1 MARYAYDV
9 NTTQRYID
17 VHKQFQG
24 GLKTVDTDDALG
36 AVFLREAENVSI
48 SEFGFLEKRYGTY
61 ENFKQTF
68 SGNLQGYWEFEGY
81 IIYAVDGDLFVNG
94 TQITTFHTEAGL
106 RYPTNDNIPFNV
118 TSTCAFVNTG
128 SAYLEPPFTSLTAV
142 ADPSTSPT
150 CGSDVTKISCVC
162 QDFLVGEGCVQWSCQ
177 NSVGTLTYTTIDHF
191 QRDRDMNAVNI
202 NKVLY
207 IFTGTYPV
215 YAKVEKVNN
224 QDVLKFYLFPVTVPT
239 FDEIVV
245 TGHNLLEDDY
255 EGLYFPEQVTLEPA
269 SDDATLEE
277 KFVLKEG
284 EKGSFPKIPFVID
297 KNNERGTLS
306 LESSFKYHKN
316 LEKEFTGAN
325 LQPVSN
331 PEFPFT
337 SDDEFLFPV
346 ENLYTLNV
354 ENVSFRSTGVGAS
367 FFDFQPLDLAQLEYE
382 NINNIFEDKTFF
394 VNDPRYAFRYL
405 EQQPVSNPA
414 LVTALNEAAS
424 LNNYGYAY
432 DISKEYDFSTE
443 FLKANKKYGIK
454 FSYASD
460 DVLEPFKT
468 LNIEIAKD
476 TLRNA
481 APSNQLVNFRNSL
494 TQDYRL
500 IITPY
505 RFSVPG
511 EFSNKFYFE
520 EASLTL
526 NKNQIEYDEITG
538 MYSFEFPNFPALSI
552 SGFRIQ
558 FFNPLFF
565 MNEFFGENNYPN
577 EVFQTEDIDR
587 NIGRSPV
594 PHPSIFISFFEALEF
609 KKETAFQDVDYLKVK
624 INSLISGTFDF
635 LVSYKFTHYEN
646 SQTTFKIIEEKIIN
660 LNLNNITITQEKL
673 QDFPRKDANS
683 IGIDYPTL
691 KPIWTCNKV
700 TEHFGKL
707 MVWGS
712 TAMPTAVF
720 YSFPDRPSYFP
731 SKFFLDFTN
740 DQNSPVEAVSS
751 YMNIL
756 VVQTR
761 DQTWGVRGNSGLL
774 TAPAPYAPFT
784 INPTVGTIAYKSV
797 RAVRNHLFFLSKQGI
812 IALKSLY
819 AADEQ
824 YNIEFVDRNILNIV
838 PRDDDSAVGIQFDNQ
853 YWLNF
858 PKQRITLRWYI
869 DKKAWVKDTYGAW
882 NQFNGVFKYQIV
894 DGKLEFITYPSLFD
908 GENLGV
914 YKIGVDYSLP
924 TDLGADI
931 VALFETAFL
940 NQNYPFHPKNYKETK
955 MDFTVQNEYNLGRD
969 PIYTMETNED
979 INPEDQNLHTLVAPN
994 LTKNHR
1000 YQLKY
1005 EAYIIDGGAFDTDF
1019 TNLKEVDGG
1028 AFTDTLTRVIDAMG
1042 IYKLG
1047 IGAINL
1053 QSTPQS
1059 TNIPFTEISE
1069 TTYEFL
1075 LANNVPIGKDLTI
1088 SREFIGYSGGA
1099 VLTDITYDHVLD
1111 FRTWIISEDNTLNLD
1126 NMEGYDQSKAEI
1138 PIQLGAKFGDWVF
1151 GLSDLGNK
1159 VTAIKTIKLAGR
1171 GYNVKVYFEDYS
1183 KSKWTLESL
1192 GITYKMKR
1200 PRSR

>member
-61 ENFKQTF
+61 ENFKRDMPIGLT
-68 SGNLQGYWEFEGY
+68 NLQGYWEFEGY
-81 IIYAVDGDLFVNG
+81 KIYVINNRFFVNNE
-94 TQITTFHTEAGL
+94 TVHRAIEKEKPTEW
-106 RYPTNDNIPFNV
+106 RYPTLPAYPFP
-118 TSTCAFVNTG
+118 SVNNE
-128 SAYLEPPFTSLTAV
+128 Y
-142 ADPSTSPT
+142 
-150 CGSDVTKISCVC
+150 
-162 QDFLVGEGCVQWSCQ
+162 
-177 NSVGTLTYTTIDHF
+177 
-191 QRDRDMNAVNI
+191 RDMNAVNI
-202 NKVLY
+202 NRVLY
-207 IFTGTYPV
+207 IFTGFYPI
-215 YAKVEKVNN
+215 YAKVVTG
-224 QDVLKFYLFPVTVPT
+224 VLKFYWFSVDIPT

-255 EGLYFPEQVTLEPA
+255 EKLYGFTTPNDYDTGSASYSPAINQKPTLNKIDYYPR
-269 SDDATLEE
+269 
-277 KFVLKEG
+277 
-284 EKGSFPKIPFVID
+284 IPFRENNGVKGNLNFSID
-297 KNNERGTLS
+297 YTFPQFYKSLYPALADKYIRLS
-306 LESSFKYHKN
+306 LDS
-316 LEKEFTGAN
+316 
-325 LQPVSN
+325 
-331 PEFPFT
+331 
-337 SDDEFLFPV
+337 
-346 ENLYTLNV
+346 
-354 ENVSFRSTGVGAS
+354 VSFRSSGFGAS
-367 FFDFQPLDLAQLEYE
+367 DLDFT
-382 NINNIFEDKTFF
+382 NINLSNVDFEEIDNDTSVGIKYTLDNGFLTNKKPFTSSELQRNLLVGQGGVEREEWLSDIIYNYSKDVIKPGENLIIQIFKSTNNPNNPFDKILFSDLLYTNAHSFRVVITPKNLEGVPYTDSQVIINSSSIDTSGGNYKFTIPNTIASGNF
-394 VNDPRYAFRYL
+394 V
-405 EQQPVSNPA
+405 ES
-414 LVTALNEAAS
+414 
-424 LNNYGYAY
+424 Y
-432 DISKEYDFSTE
+432 DILFDVE
-443 FLKANKKYGIK
+443 FFQDLSANPPAGA
-454 FSYASD
+454 FDSY
-460 DVLEPFKT
+460 
-468 LNIEIAKD
+468 I
-476 TLRNA
+476 
-481 APSNQLVNFRNSL
+481 
-494 TQDYRL
+494 
-500 IITPY
+500 
-505 RFSVPG
+505 
-511 EFSNKFYFE
+511 FSNFFQTFAIVNE
-520 EASLTL
+520 LSVVR
-526 NKNQIEYDEITG
+526 
-538 MYSFEFPNFPALSI
+538 NF
-552 SGFRIQ
+552 Q
-558 FFNPLFF
+558 DNPLLDF
-565 MNEFFGENNYPN
+565 Y
-577 EVFQTEDIDR
+577 
-587 NIGRSPV
+587 
-594 PHPSIFISFFEALEF
+594 IS
-609 KKETAFQDVDYLKVK
+609 D
-624 INSLISGTFDF
+624 LISGRFDFRIIFKVKRYNSEDGLFNLFSEETFDNV
-635 LVSYKFTHYEN
+635 VSGV
-646 SQTTFKIIEEKIIN
+646 
-660 LNLNNITITQEKL
+660 NITAEKL
-673 QDFPRKDANS
+673 QDYPGA
-683 IGIDYPTL
+683 IDYPIL

-700 TEHFGKL
+700 HEHFGKL

-720 YSFPDRPSYFP
+720 YSFPDRPTYFP

-761 DQTWGVRGNSGLL
+761 DQTWGIRGNSGLL

-882 NQFNGVFKYQIV
+882 DAFNGVFKYQIV
-894 DGKLEFITYPSLFD
+894 NGKLEFITHPSRFTGTIDTSPED
-908 GENLGV
+908 GIPDNPAI
-914 YKIGVDYSLP
+914 YKVGVDYSLP

-979 INPEDQNLHTLVAPN
+979 IDPTPFGLDIAQNLHEIIAPN

-1005 EAYIIDGGAFDTDF
+1005 EPYI
-1019 TNLKEVDGG
+1019 VDGG
-1028 AFTDTLTRVIDAMG
+1028 DFDTTPTRDVEAGTFNTNPSRTLDAMET
-1042 IYKLG
+1042 YTLET
-1047 IGAINL
+1047 GAISL
-1053 QSTPQS
+1053 HSTL
-1059 TNIPFTEISE
+1059 IPFTETSE
-1069 TTYEFL
+1069 NTYEFL
-1075 LANNVPIGKDLTI
+1075 LANNVPIGEDLTI
-1088 SREFIGYSGGA
+1088 IREFIGYSGGA
-1099 VLTDITYDHVLD
+1099 ALTDITYDHVLD

>member
-61 ENFKQTF
+61 ENFKQTVGINAN
-68 SGNLQGYWEFEGY
+68 SKLQGYWEFEGY
-81 IIYAVDGDLFVNG
+81 IIYAVDGDIFVNG
-94 TQITTFHTEAGL
+94 TQINTFHTEAGL
-106 RYPTNDNIPFNV
+106 RYPINDNIPFNV
-118 TSTCAFVNTG
+118 NSTCAFVNTG
-128 SAYLEPPFTSLTAV
+128 GAYLEPTELSSTPVT
-142 ADPSTSPT
+142 DPSTSPT
-150 CGSDVTKISCVC
+150 CGSDVTKISCEC
-162 QDFLVGEGCVQWSCQ
+162 QVFIVGEGCAQWSCQ
-177 NSVGTLTYTTIDHF
+177 NSVGTLTFTTVDHF
-191 QRDRDMNAVNI
+191 QRTRDMNAVNI
-202 NKVLY
+202 NRVLY
-207 IFTGTYPV
+207 IFTGTYPL
-215 YAKVEKVNN
+215 YAKVVSEE
-224 QDVLKFYLFPVTVPT
+224 LKFYLLPVTIPT

-255 EGLYFPEQVTLEPA
+255 EDSYFSNTTTIQQGSLAIPSVSPVVT
-269 SDDATLEE
+269 
-277 KFVLKEG
+277 
-284 EKGSFPKIPFVID
+284 
-297 KNNERGTLS
+297 
-306 LESSFKYHKN
+306 ES
-316 LEKEFTGAN
+316 A
-325 LQPVSN
+325 VS
-331 PEFPFT
+331 PRFPFQSGEGSGLEFHFRTTFPQDMNAWSSSAPT
-337 SDDEFLFPV
+337 SGTYV
-346 ENLYTLNV
+346 EVKLDSVQYRT
-354 ENVSFRSTGVGAS
+354 SGPGAS
-367 FFDFQPLDLAQLEYE
+367 LLDY
-382 NINNIFEDKTFF
+382 T
-394 VNDPRYAFRYL
+394 
-405 EQQPVSNPA
+405 
-414 LVTALNEAAS
+414 EA
-424 LNNYGYAY
+424 
-432 DISKEYDFSTE
+432 DISKTNFVTKSNFVSGASYPSRGLNLITQAPFDSTKFTIAGTGSSNERAFYEVSGAFEVSRTDFLKYTTYGIE
-443 FLKANKKYGIK
+443 FLEFNNTSYTSFLLSQFANPP
-454 FSYASD
+454 
-460 DVLEPFKT
+460 ENHFKRFEIT
-468 LNIEIAKD
+468 PVDFNGNI
-476 TLRNA
+476 L
-481 APSNQLVNFRNSL
+481 SNEKVSFAVTESNSF
-494 TQDYRL
+494 YRL
-500 IITPY
+500 PIPA
-505 RFSVPG
+505 
-511 EFSNKFYFE
+511 N
-520 EASLTL
+520 L
-526 NKNQIEYDEITG
+526 NKNLSINKYIVEFFVSSIEIYGVGTPQGPVDMQTSPEN
-538 MYSFEFPNFPALSI
+538 YSFNLFAFESKSPATTGNLITSSSIPSLNFKLSDLSI
-552 SGFRIQ
+552 G
-558 FFNPLFF
+558 N
-565 MNEFFGENNYPN
+565 
-577 EVFQTEDIDR
+577 
-587 NIGRSPV
+587 
-594 PHPSIFISFFEALEF
+594 
-609 KKETAFQDVDYLKVK
+609 
-624 INSLISGTFDF
+624 FDF
-635 LVSYKFTHYEN
+635 RVTFLRERFQSVGGILVSQNKEYFE
-646 SQTTFKIIEEKIIN
+646 TTVYN
-660 LNLNNITITQEKL
+660 VLITPEKL
-673 QDFPRKDANS
+673 QDYPGA
-683 IGIDYPTL
+683 IDYPTL

-700 TEHFGKL
+700 TEHFSKL

-712 TAMPTAVF
+712 QEMPTAVF

-761 DQTWGVRGNSGLL
+761 DQTWGIRGNSGLL

-894 DGKLEFITYPSLFD
+894 DGKLEFITYPSRFETQ
-908 GENLGV
+908 GNLGV
-914 YKIGVDYSLP
+914 YKVGVDYSLP
-924 TDLGADI
+924 TDLGGDI

-955 MDFTVQNEYNLGRD
+955 MDFTVQNEYNSGRD

-979 INPEDQNLHTLVAPN
+979 IHENESLHTIPAPK
-994 LTKNHR
+994 LLKNHR

-1005 EAYIIDGGAFDTDF
+1005 DFQDFNTQIFDLGSFEDVQGGF
-1019 TNLKEVDGG
+1019 
-1028 AFTDTLTRVIDAMG
+1028 FTDTLTETLNGGLFIQVFTSSIDGGTFVQINIDAG
-1042 IYKLG
+1042 SFNDTASESIDAGYFERILLLNLG
-1047 IGAINL
+1047 EKTIQTTFKNT
-1053 QSTPQS
+1053 STL
-1059 TNIPFTEISE
+1059 
-1069 TTYEFL
+1069 EFL
-1075 LANNVPIGKDLTI
+1075 LDNSDIPAGTDLVATGI
-1088 SREFIGYSGGA
+1088 FQDYNGGA
-1099 VLTDITYDHVLD
+1099 NLLDVTYDHVLD